1 MSDMDALRIA
11 IELFHLPSQIRAM
24 RTRPLP
30 KGTKLLLRLAV
41 DDADVMREAQM
52 LNNRP
57 QSEIRQAAI
66 FFIEQ
71 ILLDPGADEYR
82 TLGLDQTATINEL
95 RTNMAL
101 LLKWLHPDLSKDN
114 PKSAMARQVI
124 QAWRQ
129 VNASEK
135 LRRHPT
141 TLARISSNAKPT
153 RIDRFT
159 DEHVSIRKPQPI
171 VRRADKLRRILR
183 FIAAA
188 ARNKFIHCKN

>member
-1 MSDMDALRIA
+1 MSDADALRAA
-11 IELFHLPSQIRAM
+11 IDLFHLPSQIRAV
-24 RTRPLP
+24 RARPLP

-41 DDADVMREAQM
+41 GDAEAMREAEIFSD
-52 LNNRP
+52 RP
-57 QSEIRQAAI
+57 QSAIRQAAI

-82 TLGLDQTATINEL
+82 TLGLDHTATISEL

-101 LLKWLHPDLSKDN
+101 LLKWLHPDLSNDT
-114 PKSAMARQVI
+114 PKSTMARQVI
-124 QAWRQ
+124 QAWKQ

-141 TLARISSNAKPT
+141 TLARISSNAKHT
-153 RIDRFT
+153 HIDRFT
-159 DEHVSIRKPQPI
+159 DEHARKLQPI
-171 VRRADKLRRILR
+171 VRRSHKLRRILKI
-183 FIAAA
+183 IAAA

>member
-1 MSDMDALRIA
+1 MSDTDALRVA
-11 IELFHLPSQIRAM
+11 IDLFHLPSQIRAM

-41 DDADVMREAQM
+41 DDADAMREAQM
-52 LNNRP
+52 LSNRP
-57 QSEIRQAAI
+57 QSAIRQAAI

-82 TLGLDQTATINEL
+82 TLGLDHTATINEL

-101 LLKWLHPDLSKDN
+101 LLKWLHPDLSNDN

-124 QAWRQ
+124 QAWRR
-129 VNASEK
+129 VSSPEK
-135 LRRHPT
+135 LRRRPT
-141 TLARISSNAKPT
+141 PLARIPTNARRT
-153 RIDRFT
+153 RIDKIA
-159 DEHVSIRKPQPI
+159 DEHVPIHKPQPT
-171 VRRADKLRRILR
+171 VRRAHKLRRILK
-183 FIAAA
+183 FIAAS